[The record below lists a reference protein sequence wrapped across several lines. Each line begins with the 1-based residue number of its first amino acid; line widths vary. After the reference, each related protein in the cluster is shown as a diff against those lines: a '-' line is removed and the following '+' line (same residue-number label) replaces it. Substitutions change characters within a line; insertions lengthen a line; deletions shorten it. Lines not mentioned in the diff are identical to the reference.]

1 MILLNL
7 SENEAEVVITAL
19 LKKVSE
25 MEINKMV
32 LEEKVKRLTEKLSC
46 SENPNSS
53 ESEAGNNV

>member
-46 SENPNSS
+46 SENPNNL